1 MMWTYIDWHWPLT
14 KLASMIAYIATFWSQ
29 CKHVNL
35 KSKMVEV
42 WNFFHDKPTCF
53 PNNEACL
60 WLWKMVYVEVI
71 FQQNVE

>member
-1 MMWTYIDWHWPLT
+1 MWTYIDWHWPLT
-14 KLASMIAYIATFWSQ
+14 KLASMITYIVAFWSQ
-29 CKHVNL
+29 CKHVGL

-42 WNFFHDKPTCF
+42 WNFSHDEPTCF

-60 WLWKMVYVEVI
+60 WLWQMVYVEVI